1 MWLHIY
7 PQKEKH
13 MGLNNVKCENCGANV
28 KVDSRTGAG
37 ICQYCGTHH
46 FAEDKTGAPAQNMQA
61 VLEKLLIEYF
71 LNDLNDEEYIRKY
84 ALRVQEHDI
93 DNPLAHY
100 VVYDDIDDTQCVLKL
115 LFNAK
120 TDIGLPLFITLSCV
134 CSEYLRPKWF
144 VEHIA
149 KYKTDTNGKDII
161 RDMINY
167 TFDRVA
173 SDFTLIYYTLHS
185 MKLSADD
192 NNELLDALYQHRET
206 DKYIMLTQLRAF
218 SLNCKDFEYD
228 KEKYDQYLAEANAHR
243 ERMRKLEEM
252 ANAQRKEE
260 KETKKEE
267 MPSWLRVTLILL
279 ITMASVFCFCGIVMG
294 F

>member
-1 MWLHIY
+1 
-7 PQKEKH
+7 
-13 MGLNNVKCENCGANV
+13 MGLINVKCENCGANV
-28 KVDSRTGAG
+28 KVNSRTGAG

-46 FAEDKTGAPAQNMQA
+46 FATDKAGASTQDMQA

-100 VVYDDIDDTQCVLKL
+100 VAFDDIDDPQCIMQL
-115 LFNAK
+115 LFDAK
-120 TDIGLPLFITLSCV
+120 TNISLPLFIALSCM

-161 RDMINY
+161 MDMINY
-167 TFDRVA
+167 TFDREA
-173 SDFTLIYYTLHS
+173 SDFMLIYHTMHS

-192 NNELLDALYQHRET
+192 NNELLETLYVHRET
-206 DKYIMLTQLRAF
+206 DKYIMLSQLKAF
-218 SLNCKDFEYD
+218 SHSCQDFEYD
-228 KEKYDQYLAEANAHR
+228 KEKYDQYLAEVNAHR
-243 ERMRKLEEM
+243 KRLRELEEM
-252 ANAQRKEE
+252 ANAQRRAE
-260 KETKKEE
+260 KENEKKKEKIPE
-267 MPSWLRVTLILL
+267 WLRVTLI
-279 ITMASVFCFCGIVMG
+279 TMLALASSFILYGIIVA
-294 F
+294 FI